1 MATAVATSQQQLN
14 VALIDIPD
22 NVRDLDAEH
31 VGALAASIQL
41 QGLLVPLVVRAS
53 DSRYELVAGFHRFAA
68 IKQLGTGVIDTVPV
82 VVRDADHEDADR
94 AVENIVSCRR
104 RHETINA
111 DHDGMPT
118 DRRAGSDARHA
129 SDARST

>member
-1 MATAVATSQQQLN
+1 MATAVATTQQLLD
-14 VALIDIPD
+14 VALIDTPN

-31 VGALAASIQL
+31 VNALAVSIQL
-41 QGLLVPLVVRAS
+41 QGLLVPLVVRAN
-53 DSRYELVAGFHRFAA
+53 DSRYEPVAGFHRFAA
-68 IKQLGTGVIDTVPV
+68 VKQLGAGVIDRVPV

-111 DHDGMPT
+111 DCAGMPT
-118 DRRAGSDARHA
+118 SA
-129 SDARST
+129 

>member
-1 MATAVATSQQQLN
+1 MATAVATSQAQLD
-14 VALIDIPD
+14 VALIDTPD

-31 VGALAASIQL
+31 VKALAASIQL

-68 IKQLGTGVIDTVPV
+68 VKQLGASMIDSVPV
-82 VVRDADHEDADR
+82 IVRDADHEDADR
-94 AVENIVSCRR
+94 AVENIASCRR

-118 DRRAGSDARHA
+118 NRRGGRDARRT
-129 SDARST
+129 SDVRSA